1 MSTAKW
7 QNIAGSKKFF
17 TQNGFLFQYQNIQFF
32 FKKQFIFITKAKK
45 MTNGQLKIH

>member
-17 TQNGFLFQYQNIQFF
+17 SQEGFSEG
-32 FKKQFIFITKAKK
+32 FKKATKTTDRKK
-45 MTNGQLKIH
+45 CATDFGQHELNTI